1 MKKGQDQVTM
11 THVQRNRVAGILL
24 FLLVQAVYLL
34 TMAPTLSFWDCGEFI
49 ATARTLG
56 VPHPPGAPL
65 FLLIGRVFS
74 LFPFFSDIGARVN
87 LFSTLISSATV
98 VLTYLITVRLV
109 IICRKDDPDTWSPA
123 RQVAHYG
130 GAAVGAL
137 ALAFSDSFWFNAVET
152 EVYAAS
158 TFFTALVFWLVL
170 RWYQDSQGQGNER
183 WLMAAMYMIGLSIGV
198 HLLSILALFAVVM
211 VYWYRRHAVTLRSLL
226 GMVAVAIVAFIL
238 VYGGVIRGVPFLL
251 RNFSW
256 WGGLILPLVMI
267 AAIWY
272 AHSKRYRGLHTAAM
286 SLLLLVIGYTSYATI
301 FVRAQANPPINE
313 NDPSTADA
321 FLSYLNR
328 EQYGDLPLWPRRWS
342 SEPLHQYYYGK
353 YDSDAEYFF
362 RYQLGHMYLRYF
374 GWQFVGRAYQ
384 GTGSPVDLSQLW
396 GLPFLLGVFGA
407 VTHVRRDW
415 KMGSVVT
422 ALFLLTGAAL
432 VIYLNQVEPQPRER
446 DYSYVGSFFAFALWI
461 GLGASAI
468 AEKVAGLGTSS
479 TRKTR
484 LAVAALLPVML
495 LVPARMLSANYY
507 THDRSGNYVAWDWA
521 WNILQS
527 CGRDAILFTNGDNDT
542 FPLWYLQEVEG
553 IRRDVRVVNL
563 SLANTPWYLD
573 QLKNSSPRG
582 AKPVRFGLD
591 DRELQEIGYVPMV
604 PVEAEL
610 DAREERRRLLQRY
623 RSTGALP
630 SVEVAD
636 TIRWE
641 LLPAISF
648 RGQGFLRP
656 QDIAVFD
663 IIMSNFQHRPICFAI
678 TVGRDN
684 FIGLQ
689 RWLTLEGLVYRLQPM
704 QAPEGETL
712 LDATRLCNT
721 LCGSFRY
728 TNLARD
734 DVFID
739 ETSMRLSGNYKPLF
753 TRLALELA
761 REPERMYTVMA
772 EDGALI
778 EGRGQ
783 ELALKALDRSEEV
796 LPLTL
801 YGMEPE
807 LVASVVYLYARFG
820 EKEKAYPY
828 IAYLEKLAE
837 RTTPDRSPGLY
848 YALALSFSQVGWDEK
863 AEMLS
868 RQLEESSNE

>member
-1 MKKGQDQVTM
+1 M

-65 FLLIGRVFS
+65 FLLMGRVFS

-87 LFSTLISSATV
+87 LLSTLMSSAAV
-98 VLTYLITVRLV
+98 VLTYLITVRLI
-109 IICRKDDPDTWSPA
+109 IICRKDDPDTWSQA

-158 TFFTALVFWLVL
+158 TFFTTLVFWLVL
-170 RWYQDSQGQGNER
+170 RWYQDSSGPGNER

-198 HLLSILALFAVVM
+198 HLLSLLVLFAVIM
-211 VYWYRRHAVTLRSLL
+211 VYWYRRHAVTPFSLL
-226 GMVAVAIVAFIL
+226 GMAVVATAAFIL
-238 VYGGVIRGVPFLL
+238 VYGGVIQGVPFLL
-251 RNFSW
+251 RKFSW
-256 WGGLILPLVMI
+256 WGGGALLVVMM
-267 AAIWY
+267 AGVWY
-272 AHSKRYRGLHTAAM
+272 AHLQRQRVLHTAAM
-286 SLLLLVIGYTSYATI
+286 SLLLLVIGYTSYTTI
-301 FVRAQANPPINE
+301 FVRAQAGPPINE

-353 YDSDAEYFF
+353 YDSEAEYFF
-362 RYQLGHMYLRYF
+362 RYQLGQMYVRYF
-374 GWQFVGRAYQ
+374 GWQFIGRAHQ
-384 GTGSPVDLSQLW
+384 GSGAPVDLSQLW
-396 GLPFLLGVFGA
+396 GLPFLVGILGV
-407 VTHVRRDW
+407 VTHVRQDW
-415 KMGSVVT
+415 KTGSVVT
-422 ALFLLTGAAL
+422 ALFVLTGAAL

-461 GLGASAI
+461 GFGASAI
-468 AEKVAGLGTSS
+468 IEKITGLATCSS
-479 TRKTR
+479 MKTR
-484 LAVAALLPVML
+484 LAVVALLPVML
-495 LVPARMLSANYY
+495 LVPARMLYANYY

-553 IRRDVRVVNL
+553 IRQDVRVVNL
-563 SLANTPWYLD
+563 SLANTPWYLE
-573 QLKNSSPRG
+573 QLKHSSPRG
-582 AKPVRFGLD
+582 AKPVSFSLSD
-591 DRELQEIGYVPMV
+591 QELQEIGYVPMV
-604 PVEAEL
+604 PVQAEL
-610 DAREERRRLLQRY
+610 EAGEEQRRLRERY
-623 RSTGALP
+623 RSIGALP
-630 SVEVAD
+630 SAEIAD

-641 LLPAISF
+641 LQPAISF

-663 IIMSNFQHRPICFAI
+663 IIMSNFRHRPICFAI
-678 TVGRDN
+678 TVGSDN
-684 FIGLQ
+684 LIGLK
-689 RWLTLEGLVYRLQPM
+689 RWLTLEGLAYRLQPM

-712 LDATRLCNT
+712 LDVTRLCNA

-728 TNLARD
+728 TNLASEE
-734 DVFID
+734 VFID
-739 ETSMRLSGNYKPLF
+739 ETSKRLSGNYKPLF

-761 REPERMYTVMA
+761 REPERLYTVMA
-772 EDGALI
+772 EDGGLV
-778 EGRGQ
+778 EGSGRQ
-783 ELALKALDRSEEV
+783 LALHALDRSEDV
-796 LPLTL
+796 LPLSL

-807 LVASVVYLYARFG
+807 LVASVVYLYARFD

-837 RTTPDRSPGLY
+837 HTTPERSPELY
-848 YALALSFSQVGWDEK
+848 YALALSFSQVGLEEK
-863 AEMLS
+863 VEMLR
-868 RQLEESSNE
+868 RQLQESSNE